1 MFLFNGKLHN
11 ICGSVISEFTKN
23 ETISMRTFFF
33 YFILFLGSAF
43 SSRGQQV
50 TIQPSIL
57 EFHAAP
63 GMTESQAIRIT
74 NVSAS
79 KVIFEAYLADW
90 LRDTTGAHQYF
101 RPDTLSRSCASWVH
115 LSKQFIEIEPGK
127 TEELLV
133 QLKTPEDG
141 KAGSEMKWA
150 MLFLQSAKEQDSASR
165 MKKELSTRIKELVRI
180 GVHIYQTPPQLTKMS
195 GRLVA
200 LKPVTD
206 EKNAFELYMEN
217 TGELMLQSK
226 ARLEL
231 TEISSGKEYKLNWIE
246 FPVFPEA
253 KRKIKLIIPSSI
265 PPGQYSVL
273 AVMDI
278 GEGAPLEAL
287 EKVIEVK

>member
-1 MFLFNGKLHN
+1 
-11 ICGSVISEFTKN
+11 
-23 ETISMRTFFF
+23 MRTCLLC
-33 YFILFLGSAF
+33 FILFIIQVFTAA
-43 SSRGQQV
+43 GQQV

-63 GMTESQAIRIT
+63 GATESQTVRIT

-79 KVIFEAYLADW
+79 KIIFEAYLADW

-101 RPDTLSRSCASWVH
+101 RPDTLSRSCAAWVQMN
-115 LSKQFIEIEPGK
+115 KQLVEIEPGK
-127 TEELLV
+127 SEDLLV
-133 QLKTPEDG
+133 RLKVPEDP

-150 MLFLQSAKEQDSASR
+150 MLFLQSAKEQDSANR

-195 GRLVA
+195 GRLIA
-200 LKPVTD
+200 LKAVAD
-206 EKNAFELYMEN
+206 EKNSYELFMEN

-231 TEISSGKEYKLNWIE
+231 TEVATGKEFKLGWVE
-246 FPVFPEA
+246 FPVFPGA
-253 KRKIKLIIPSSI
+253 KRKVKLTIPSSV
-265 PPGQYSVL
+265 PSGKYSVL

-287 EKVIEVK
+287 ERVIDVK